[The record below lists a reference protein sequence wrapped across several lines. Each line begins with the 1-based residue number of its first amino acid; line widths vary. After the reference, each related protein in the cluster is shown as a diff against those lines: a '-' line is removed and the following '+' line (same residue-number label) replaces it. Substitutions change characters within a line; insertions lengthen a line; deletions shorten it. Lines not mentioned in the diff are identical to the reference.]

1 MTHSPPNGW
10 GCSCFVIGARTIAG
24 AVRVGGKPG
33 NSLPDGWRS
42 PQPKT
47 GTPPGIDKGWDH
59 APGASVAEM
68 VTSMVQKPVNWDF
81 SLAVAYMRNVPEPNR
96 DAFSRGYRE
105 LPSVATEMRLYVE
118 RVRDEQNGAAFAL
131 KVRVEPQRTLGLAT
145 NQQTREIERLT
156 GLSLKGDLYDFAVDR
171 DAVRHI
177 FDRHSNAVIEAS
189 RGQRAVTP
197 DDFARLGLLL
207 NAPDTMGSGD
217 TISRRGPI
225 IRMTRRFG
233 DETLVTLFE
242 VRTGR
247 RRLALVTMWVELA
260 RPRP

>member
-1 MTHSPPNGW
+1 MSLLPKRSPRMTHSPPNGW

-131 KVRVEPQRTLGLAT
+131 KVRVRAT
-145 NQQTREIERLT
+145 ADLWARNQSADAGNRKADGPVAQGR
-156 GLSLKGDLYDFAVDR
+156 SLRFR
-171 DAVRHI
+171 
-177 FDRHSNAVIEAS
+177 
-189 RGQRAVTP
+189 RGQGCGAAY
-197 DDFARLGLLL
+197 F
-207 NAPDTMGSGD
+207 
-217 TISRRGPI
+217 
-225 IRMTRRFG
+225 
-233 DETLVTLFE
+233 
-242 VRTGR
+242 
-247 RRLALVTMWVELA
+247 
-260 RPRP
+260 